1 MWLSG
6 LRSQCCYCCWC
17 GAGSISGPGTS
28 GCHGRSQKQRTKQKP
43 RKKTSL
49 SMGWVK
55 LGGGYFLA
63 EGKVATGKRVEDGQR
78 VFQTLSFIPLSL
90 GLLYIDLRGNKR
102 SSDVLPSS
110 LISVIISLHSSLVN
124 PGRESTCCDTQKQ
137 CC

>member
-1 MWLSG
+1 MVRVRYLAQE
-6 LRSQCCYCCWC
+6 LLDAM
-17 GAGSISGPGTS
+17 GAAKSKEQN
-28 GCHGRSQKQRTKQKP
+28 RNQE
-43 RKKTSL
+43 RKL
-49 SMGWVK
+49 LCPWGGVK
-55 LGGGYFLA
+55 VGGYFLA

-78 VFQTLSFIPLSL
+78 VYQTLSFIPLSL

-110 LISVIISLHSSLVN
+110 LVSVIISLHSSLVN